1 MTTKKSVN
9 GQHITDEARK
19 WLDVP
24 WRHAGRNRAGID
36 CVGLGVVVTRALGIC
51 DYDVVTY
58 SKEPTDGMLE
68 HIEAVAERIPVQDA
82 APGDILILNFG
93 PYPFHAGF
101 LADRDGKPTIIHAN
115 ARARKVIEE
124 PYTGQWARMTSH
136 AYRLRGVTS

>member
-1 MTTKKSVN
+1 MTQAT
-9 GQHITDEARK
+9 GQQIIDEART
-19 WLDVP
+19 WIDVP

-58 SKEPTDGMLE
+58 SKEPTDGMLK
-68 HIEAVAERIPVQDA
+68 HIETVADQIPIQDA
-82 APGDILILNFG
+82 KIGDILILNFG

-101 LADRDGKPTIIHAN
+101 LAEKDGKPMIVHAN

-124 PYTGQWARMTSH
+124 PYARDWKRATSH
-136 AYRLRGVTS
+136 AYRLRGVTE